1 MLFTH
6 SPRTPTLRHCD
17 ACDSSEANAST
28 RDDAEIDSSRQ
39 GRRSVRKI
47 SNIMEEHTIIM
58 MSLSLRVQ
66 MHVTETTTT
75 VTTTSRQ

>member
-58 MSLSLRVQ
+58 MSLSECEC
-66 MHVTETTTT
+66 M
-75 VTTTSRQ
+75 SRKQRQQ

>member
-66 MHVTETTTT
+66 MHVTETSTT
-75 VTTTSRQ
+75 VTTTNRQ